1 VVGPERHALA
11 PAVGDTLRSA
21 SDPITPSGAVFMI
34 RPTLVRALRRA
45 LRQALLALA
54 AGACAGGPS
63 DAEAATAV
71 AVESP
76 ASAGSAAPL
85 AFTAADLDAYVRGIA
100 REAELVRA
108 ARERGRAATT
118 PAERGAA
125 AQAQWEAATIPGGAQ
140 AAGLPTARYRP
151 LRETVHQVLSTLD
164 LQGKIDGPQ
173 ELSTSAL
180 SPQMKQRLA
189 SDPFA
194 ELAPASAAALR
205 ARMDRVVPAY
215 VAYMTLV
222 AVNG

>member
-1 VVGPERHALA
+1 
-11 PAVGDTLRSA
+11 
-21 SDPITPSGAVFMI
+21 MI

-54 AGACAGGPS
+54 AGACAGGPP
-63 DAEAATAV
+63 DAEAASAL

-76 ASAGSAAPL
+76 GSVTRVAPF
-85 AFTAADLDAYVRGIA
+85 AFTAADLDAYARGIA
-100 REAELVRA
+100 RETELVRA

-118 PAERGAA
+118 PAERAA
-125 AQAQWEAATIPGGAQ
+125 AVQAEWETATAAGGAQ
-140 AAGLPTARYRP
+140 AAGMPAARYRQ
-151 LRETVHQVLSTLD
+151 LRATVHQVLSTLD
-164 LQGKIDGPQ
+164 LQGKIDWPQ
-173 ELSTSAL
+173 ELSTSAV

-205 ARMDRVVPAY
+205 ARMDHVVPAY